1 MKKIFSTAAFFAL
14 TLTAFAQQPGDS
26 LASANQPTTPNTSA
40 RDTSTLG
47 TVAPG
52 TGESTPGIMIDKII
66 AKVDNYYV
74 LKSDLDRM
82 FQEYKGS
89 SQPNTPNECQC
100 LESLIMNKF
109 LVAKAEIDS
118 VLLPDKTL
126 ENELTG
132 RMDQMIGQY
141 GSEKGIVEQFGKSL
155 EQLKGELRSV
165 VREQLLARQMQQKIT
180 EGVKIT
186 PSEVRQFFNAIP
198 KDSIP
203 YLPTEVE
210 VGQIVRVA
218 KVTREEKSRLRQ
230 RLFDIKKRVETGED
244 FATLAKESSED
255 VGSAQN
261 GGNLGFAKRGTMLPE
276 FEAASMKLKAG
287 QMSDIV
293 ETEYGFHLIQLV
305 EMRGQEYNARHIL
318 LRPEYARLDLSDP
331 KRFLDSIRTRIL
343 SDSLKFEK
351 AARDHSEDKITAETG
366 GLIRD
371 RESSSSKLALDTS
384 MEPVLYLTLDTM
396 KLGAISHPIEFRTD
410 DGKSAMRILY
420 YKTKL
425 PPHYASLKDDYQ
437 KLAAYAL
444 NQKRNTS
451 VEKWFAK
458 SKAEVFIQVDPEYR
472 DCSTLQSLIPS
483 GQ

>member
-1 MKKIFSTAAFFAL
+1 MR
-14 TLTAFAQQPGDS
+14 DS
-26 LASANQPTTPNTSA
+26 
-40 RDTSTLG
+40 STLG

-52 TGESTPGIMIDKII
+52 TGVVIDKIV

-89 SQPNTPNECQC
+89 GQPNAPTECQC
-100 LESLIMNKF
+100 LESLILNKF

-132 RMDQMIGQY
+132 RMDQMVAQY

-218 KVTREEKSRLRQ
+218 KVTREEKGRLRQ
-230 RLFDIKKRVETGED
+230 RLLDIRKRVETGED
-244 FATLAKESSED
+244 FATLAKEFSED
-255 VGSAQN
+255 VASAQN
-261 GGNLGFAKRGTMLPE
+261 GGNLGFAKRGSMVPE
-276 FEAASMKLKAG
+276 FEAASMKLKPL
-287 QMSDIV
+287 QISDVI
-293 ETEYGFHLIQLV
+293 ESDFGFHLIQLI

-318 LRPEYARLDLSDP
+318 LRPEYARLDLTDP
-331 KRFLDSIRTRIL
+331 TRFLDSIRTRIL

-351 AARDHSEDKITAETG
+351 AAREFSEDKATAESG

-371 RESSSSKLALDTS
+371 RESGSSKLALDTS
-384 MEPVLYLTLDTM
+384 MEPVLYLTIDTM
-396 KLGAISHPIEFRTD
+396 KVGVISRPIEYRTD
-410 DGKSAMRILY
+410 DGKSAVRILY

-425 PPHYASLKDDYQ
+425 PPHYASLRDDYQ
-437 KLAAYAL
+437 KLAAYAM
-444 NQKRNTS
+444 NRKRNS
-451 VEKWFAK
+451 AVEKWFAK
-458 SKAEVFIQVDPEYR
+458 SKEEVFIQVDPEYR
-472 DCSTLQSLIPS
+472 DCSTLQSLIPG